1 MKVILNF
8 IGLCFFLLVG
18 GQHLHADTNSIAFSD
33 FPSFNF
39 VKKEQ
44 VKVKTEE
51 PGSVLIEEV
60 GVDLDEEFHSK
71 EDLNNG
77 NANKFLA
84 VKNGMMEN
92 WYLTFSSSF
101 LFKDCSKNNIILT
114 PNCGYS
120 SPIYLRIGVLR
131 I

>member
-1 MKVILNF
+1 MKMILNF

-18 GQHLHADTNSIAFSD
+18 GQHLHADTHSITFSD

-44 VKVKTEE
+44 IKVKTAE

-60 GVDLDEEFHSK
+60 GVDLDEEFHSSDNLK
-71 EDLNNG
+71 KSD
-77 NANKFLA
+77 ANKFLA
-84 VKNGMMEN
+84 VKNSLWGN
-92 WYLTFSSSF
+92 RYLAQSNT
-101 LFKDCSKNNIILT
+101 LIFKDYSKNNKIFT
-114 PNCGYS
+114 ANCGYS
-120 SPIYLRIGVLR
+120 EPIYLRIGILR